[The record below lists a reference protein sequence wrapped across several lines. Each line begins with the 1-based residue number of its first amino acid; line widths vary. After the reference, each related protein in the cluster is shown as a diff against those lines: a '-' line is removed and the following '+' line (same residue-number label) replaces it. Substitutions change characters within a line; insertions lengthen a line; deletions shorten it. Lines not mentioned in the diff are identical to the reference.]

1 MKQQNQV
8 KLLIISCFFILAG
21 LISIQYFLV
30 RNVYDLEKRNYQQEV
45 RKTIEPVS
53 DAPELDVLQDTLQ
66 ESIKKLVF
74 KKITDSLS
82 EQQFR
87 TLLFRQTDSIRK
99 LGNLFIKSQEKDYP
113 ILKEVRLRYQ
123 YTEII
128 FKNDSIIDSILT
140 LTQNP
145 LVYFGHELEKKE
157 FFNLSYGNWYN
168 NSSSKKDDEKG
179 GVQNEAYWFSIR
191 HTVDVDLSNWE
202 YKVLLRMKWILIAA
216 IGLLVAVIILFFWM
230 YRSLIK
236 QKKIAEVKTDFANN
250 ITHEL
255 KTPMAS
261 LALIIKSLK
270 NEEIN
275 QNPEKRME
283 LIHSL
288 ERQNK
293 RIQNITDRVLE
304 SSMNYQNE
312 LKKENIVR
320 FLKEI
325 SSDFK
330 TETHTFQT
338 EIEPGELYLKTDLS
352 QLERVIQ
359 NILENA
365 QKYSPRNSGILLKS
379 YESNSEYII
388 EIHDQGKGIPAN
400 EHKKVFDK
408 FYRVSEDNKHNTKGL
423 GLGLYLSKQIIEN
436 LGGTISVRSKLGGGS
451 TFILKIPIV

>member
-1 MKQQNQV
+1 MRQQNQI

-21 LISIQYFLV
+21 LISIQYYLV
-30 RNVYDLEKRNYQQEV
+30 RNVYDLEKGNYQQEV
-45 RKTIEPVS
+45 KKTIEPVA
-53 DAPELDVLQDTLQ
+53 DAPELDVLQDSLQ

-74 KKITDSLS
+74 RKIVDSLS
-82 EQQFR
+82 ENQFKN
-87 TLLFRQTDSIRK
+87 LLFHQTDSIRK

-113 ILKEVRLRYQ
+113 ILKEIRLRYQ

-128 FKNDSIIDSILT
+128 FRNDSIVDSILT
-140 LTQNP
+140 LTQKP
-145 LVYFGHELEKKE
+145 MIYFGHEFGEKE
-157 FFNLSYGNWYN
+157 SFNLSYGNWYN
-168 NSSSKKDDEKG
+168 NSNRENDDEKG
-179 GVQNEAYWFSIR
+179 QVKINNYWFSVK
-191 HTVDVDLSNWE
+191 HSVDVDLSNWE
-202 YKVLLRMKWILIAA
+202 YKVLLRMKWILFAA
-216 IGLLVAVIILFFWM
+216 VGLLIAVIILFFWM

-255 KTPMAS
+255 KTPMTS

-283 LIHSL
+283 LIQAL

-312 LKKENIVR
+312 LKKENIVQ
-320 FLKEI
+320 FLNEI

-330 TETHTFQT
+330 SETHVFKTDIKPEEF
-338 EIEPGELYLKTDLS
+338 YVKTDLS

-365 QKYSPRNSGILLKS
+365 IKYSPLNSEILLKS
-379 YESNSEYII
+379 YQSNSEYII
-388 EIHDQGKGIPAN
+388 EIQDQGKGIAT
-400 EHKKVFDK
+400 KDQSKIFDK
-408 FYRVSEDNKHNTKGL
+408 FHRVSQGNQHNTKGL
-423 GLGLYLSKQIIEN
+423 GLGLFLSKQIMTS
-436 LGGTISVRSKLGGGS
+436 LGGTISVNSKINEGS
-451 TFILKIPIV
+451 TFILKIPTL